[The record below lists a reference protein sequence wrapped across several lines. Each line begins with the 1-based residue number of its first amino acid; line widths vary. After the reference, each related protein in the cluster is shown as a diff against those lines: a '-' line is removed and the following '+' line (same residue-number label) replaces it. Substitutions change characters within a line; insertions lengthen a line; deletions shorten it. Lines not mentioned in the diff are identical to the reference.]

1 MKMYADEKKVLN
13 ETLTLREARIKVLE
27 QKLKD
32 TSEALVTGEQIYK
45 SACDRME

>member
-45 SACDRME
+45 NACDRME